1 MIKSFIFYSSNN
13 LFRLLSAWLLLATV
27 FASGQTQTVNLTAS
41 GTYTVP
47 QGVTSLTVEAWG
59 GGGGGGRST
68 SSGQTTG
75 GGGGGAYAS
84 LIASVAANSTISYLI
99 GSGGSSGDNN
109 KNGKDTWFINETTVL
124 AKGGAGV
131 ITNTTAGA
139 EGGRAAQSK
148 GTTRYNGGNG
158 GNGTGKGG
166 KFASGGGGGAAF
178 STQAGGKGGN
188 GINGTGIFADFGGT
202 GGAGGSSS
210 SPGGT
215 GNSGAGSDGVGLDGY
230 SYGGAGGGAKKGAA
244 SLFDRNGGSG
254 AQGLIRLRFTKPSIN
269 INPFSITICRGS
281 DVSLTASSAGAYSYS
296 WSNGAGNGA
305 TVTVSPTNT
314 TIYTVT
320 GTAPNGAGG
329 TFTHT
334 QTITVTVVDP
344 VANIDFTQAP
354 FPTGAT
360 ACNLQYMKINT
371 NVSVIYT
378 PTTGLYQDAAR
389 TIPYTGSSV
398 MEIYAAPNGTQT
410 YTATA
415 TNGACSKTNTI
426 TITRTPAIP
435 VSVTQIKFPTGVD
448 ACNLDYVQ
456 LIANQ
461 AAVFSPV
468 TGLYTDSTFTVPYTG
483 TSVTTVYAAPDGTQ
497 SYTATA
503 GLGTCTSV
511 SSAVLV
517 SKTKKVFASDI
528 YEDRWDVGENWF
540 PASIPTSDKCIFI
553 PSGKF
558 VSVPASVSGFARSVT
573 VENGGGLVV
582 KTNGNLTISNRLVN
596 QDPSGDNI
604 TIESDANLVQAS
616 NISNQGAIT
625 AKRAVDLSGTYKQY
639 NYLISPLIG
648 QKMKYIFGANASG
661 TPFVQYVL
669 RLNESTSLFVN
680 DGDGNYVKGKGF
692 SVKEPNATY
701 TGTEAI
707 FKGVPQNGDFD
718 YDLSFSASN
727 RGYNLTGNPYPSNI
741 DLYELYQNSK
751 NPVDDTYYIDST
763 IHFWDSEANN
773 IFEQQGG
780 KYQGYAYAYFN
791 ANAGSHGSGTPAP
804 GGNGMAATGKT
815 PNYIVKP
822 GQGFMVRAKYEG
834 AKLLFKNWFRIT
846 DQTESVFFG
855 KNSEM
860 DKDDR
865 YWLEFHA
872 SSGVVI
878 SNAIVYFNAGNNDFS
893 TDDTKI
899 PSSTSSDALFT
910 YAGEAKVIIN
920 GRSAFNIQ
928 DILTVGT
935 RNFVSGT
942 YSFKLGNKEGIFKNG
957 QSIYLKDKEL
967 GILTDLTAG
976 DYVFTSE
983 AGEFT
988 NRFEIVYE
996 NGLVL
1001 STDTPKN
1008 SPINIFRDANDF
1020 VVKSSD
1026 KMIKNIEIF
1035 DASGRMIR
1043 TISGKSK
1050 ELRFESGQ
1058 FIAGIYILK
1067 VALQGG
1073 ETFTKKIRK

>member
-1 MIKSFIFYSSNN
+1 MIKSFTIYSLKNF
-13 LFRLLSAWLLLATV
+13 LRLLSAWLLLATIL
-27 FASGQTQTVNLTAS
+27 ASGQTHTLDLTSS
-41 GTYTVP
+41 GTYNVP

-59 GGGGGGRST
+59 GGGGGGGAQASSFSTRS
-68 SSGQTTG
+68 G
-75 GGGGGAYAS
+75 
-84 LIASVAANSTISYLI
+84 
-99 GSGGSSGDNN
+99 
-109 KNGKDTWFINETTVL
+109 
-124 AKGGAGV
+124 
-131 ITNTTAGA
+131 
-139 EGGRAAQSK
+139 
-148 GTTRYNGGNG
+148 
-158 GNGTGKGG
+158 
-166 KFASGGGGGAAF
+166 SGGGGGSYSRRAITPLASSYGYSVGSGGSAGDNLNGGDGGTTTF
-178 STQAGGKGGN
+178 GGSVLMNAPGGKGGKRNSGGAGAGGTGATGATVFNGGSGADGENGTSGGGGGSAGGNGNGGNASGTTGVTPGASGAFSAGAVGGTGSTN
-188 GINGTGIFADFGGT
+188 GINGTPGKSGGEP
-202 GGAGGSSS
+202 GAGGSGGIVYSFIGTYQI
-210 SPGGT
+210 PGG
-215 GNSGAGSDGVGLDGY
+215 V
-230 SYGGAGGGAKKGAA
+230 
-244 SLFDRNGGSG
+244 G
-254 AQGLIRLRFTKPSIN
+254 AQGRIRLAFTKPSIS
-269 INPFSITICRGS
+269 INPSAITICKGNS
-281 DVSLTASSAGAYSYS
+281 VALTASSAGAYSYA
-296 WSNGAGNGA
+296 WSNGAGTGA
-305 TVTVSPTNT
+305 SVMVSPTNT
-314 TIYTVT
+314 TTYTVT

>member
-1 MIKSFIFYSSNN
+1 MADYQQIQVEMAE
-13 LFRLLSAWLLLATV
+13 LGADRG
-27 FASGQTQTVNLTAS
+27 ASTPGS
-41 GTYTVP
+41 GLIY
-47 QGVTSLTVEAWG
+47 
-59 GGGGGGRST
+59 
-68 SSGQTTG
+68 G
-75 GGGGGAYAS
+75 GGGGGAKKA
-84 LIASVAANSTISYLI
+84 LLFGN
-99 GSGGSSGDNN
+99 D
-109 KNGKDTWFINETTVL
+109 KD
-124 AKGGAGV
+124 
-131 ITNTTAGA
+131 
-139 EGGRAAQSK
+139 
-148 GTTRYNGGNG
+148 
-158 GNGTGKGG
+158 
-166 KFASGGGGGAAF
+166 
-178 STQAGGKGGN
+178 
-188 GINGTGIFADFGGT
+188 
-202 GGAGGSSS
+202 
-210 SPGGT
+210 
-215 GNSGAGSDGVGLDGY
+215 
-230 SYGGAGGGAKKGAA
+230 
-244 SLFDRNGGSG
+244 GGSG

-269 INPFSITICRGS
+269 INPSAITICKGNS
-281 DVSLTASSAGAYSYS
+281 VALTASSAGAYSYA
-296 WSNGAGNGA
+296 WSNGAGTGA
-305 TVTVSPTNT
+305 SVMVSPTNT
-314 TIYTVT
+314 TTYTVT

-344 VANIDFTQAP
+344 VANIDFTQVP
-354 FPTGAT
+354 FPIGAT

-378 PTTGLYQDAAR
+378 PTIGLYTDAALN
-389 TIPYTGSSV
+389 IPYTGSSV
-398 MEIYAAPNGTQT
+398 SVIYAAPNGSQI

-415 TNGACSKTNTI
+415 TNGTCSKTNTVSV
-426 TITRTPAIP
+426 TRTPAIP
-435 VSVTQIKFPTGVD
+435 VSVTQIKFPKGVD

-497 SYTATA
+497 SYTAIA

-511 SSAVLV
+511 SSALLV

-582 KTNGNLTISNRLVN
+582 KTNGNLTISNSLVN

-976 DYVFTSE
+976 DYTFTSE
-983 AGEFT
+983 PGEFT

-996 NGLVL
+996 QGAVL
-1001 STDTPKN
+1001 STTN
-1008 SPINIFRDANDF
+1008 SSNSKFEVYSDAQDF
-1020 VVKSSD
+1020 VLQSSAKKIISYELYD
-1026 KMIKNIEIF
+1026 M
-1035 DASGRMIR
+1035 SGRIIMSQKSNAQEIR
-1043 TISGKSK
+1043 FTASSLIDGTYVLKAQLEGGIIIS
-1050 ELRFESGQ
+1050 R
-1058 FIAGIYILK
+1058 
-1067 VALQGG
+1067 
-1073 ETFTKKIRK
+1073 KIRK